1 MNRSELQEI
10 IDYAKENN
18 ISDETFEDV
27 YKKYKKEK
35 ENKIE

>member
-10 IDYAKENN
+10 IDYVNENN
-18 ISDETFEDV
+18 ISDETFEYV

-35 ENKIE
+35 EI